1 MEKWITR
8 SAAALVAAGSIAL
21 FWTFGVFV
29 AVPWRES
36 RMLSLN
42 AVELQVL
49 GIPLLAGLLVAWG
62 ALHLLAIADRAD
74 SPRLYHTLRVAA
86 PDRSGAGGPKAAPPG
101 PTNGP
106 VRCNRR
112 QRHAPLRKRVA
123 HARPRSAARAS
134 EHPSI
139 PESQPERCGRDR
151 IGRSSIHPTRISS

>member
-62 ALHLLAIADRAD
+62 AVHLLAIADRAD
-74 SPRLYHTLRVAA
+74 RPRLYHTLRVGLLIAA
-86 PDRSGAGGPKAAPPG
+86 VLAAQGGASW
-101 PTNGP
+101 TDE
-106 VRCNRR
+106 
-112 QRHAPLRKRVA
+112 
-123 HARPRSAARAS
+123 RAS
-134 EHPSI
+134 AL
-139 PESQPERCGRDR
+139 QPPPATRAAQET
-151 IGRSSIHPTRISS
+151 RSPR